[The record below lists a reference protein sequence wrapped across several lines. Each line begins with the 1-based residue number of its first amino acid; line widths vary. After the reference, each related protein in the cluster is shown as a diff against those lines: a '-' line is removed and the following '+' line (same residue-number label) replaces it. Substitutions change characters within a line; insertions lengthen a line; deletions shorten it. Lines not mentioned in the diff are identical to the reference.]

1 MKPNIV
7 SIPGKEKP
15 QSEEVKSEDVKSEDV
30 QESAS
35 EVSEDL
41 SKTVEDL
48 QKVIEDADSEI
59 SKATDLSHTAFSHD
73 GLIGQLEYEGFST
86 EDATCAT
93 GTSSRCFA
101 PRPCRSTLA
110 FSI

>member
-1 MKPNIV
+1 MKKNAAVLLGAGMCAALLVGCV
-7 SIPGKEKP
+7 SYDSSSVSKT

-59 SKATDLSHTAFSHD
+59 SKATDLPQGTTEQAQYGASEAFK
-73 GLIGQLEYEGFST
+73 
-86 EDATCAT
+86 
-93 GTSSRCFA
+93 
-101 PRPCRSTLA
+101 
-110 FSI
+110 